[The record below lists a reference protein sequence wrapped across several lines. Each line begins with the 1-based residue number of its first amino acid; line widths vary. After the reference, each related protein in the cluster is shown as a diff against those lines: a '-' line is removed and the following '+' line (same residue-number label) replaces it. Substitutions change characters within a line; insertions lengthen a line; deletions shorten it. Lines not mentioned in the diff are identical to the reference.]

1 MRKNILPV
9 LAFLL
14 VSVFARA
21 QSGNKITLSLGP
33 ELGIP
38 FNTSTYNYGN
48 IRGYYYKDGIGGS
61 LKIELPVTK
70 SLHVIA
76 SAGYISYPSVHY
88 FALTSTAEAPAGYV
102 YPADQL
108 ISNTPYNFIPVKA
121 GLQYYYSRYLYADAE
136 AGAAFQ
142 SNSAAKTSFI
152 YSGGLG
158 GVIPFNA
165 VSGLDIGFR
174 YERGYQVYVYPSP
187 MSQLGIR
194 LAYKHTL

>member
-1 MRKNILPV
+1 MKKNILPV

-14 VSVFARA
+14 ISAIARA
-21 QSGNKITLSLGP
+21 QSGDKITLSLGP

-38 FNTSTYNYGN
+38 FNTNSYNYGH
-48 IRGYYYKDGIGGS
+48 IRDFYKDGIGGS

-70 SLHVIA
+70 LLHFTA
-76 SAGYISYPSVHY
+76 SAGYISYPNVY
-88 FALTSTAEAPAGYV
+88 YLALTATEEAPAGYV

-108 ISNTPYNFIPVKA
+108 SNNKPYNFIPVKA

-136 AGAAFQ
+136 AGAAIK

-174 YERGYQVYVYPSP
+174 YERGYQALVYPSP
-187 MSQLGIR
+187 MSQFGIR